1 MFYPI
6 PASPV
11 PPVNACAQRWRR
23 AFPGELDQARAA
35 RRFASALLAGCPELD
50 EVLLAVDEL
59 VVNALRHTKSGQPGG
74 VFTVEIARWDGA
86 VSVAVTDEGAPSEPA
101 VTDAD
106 DDAEAGRGLRTVS
119 LLASGWGWF
128 GNDRSR
134 TVAALFSESASA
146 AEAA

>member
-1 MFYPI
+1 MSYPI
-6 PASPV
+6 PLPSAPAS
-11 PPVNACAQRWRR
+11 AQRWRR

-35 RRFASALLAGCPELD
+35 RRFTAVLLAGRPELD

-74 VFTVEIARWDGA
+74 TFTVEIAHWDGA
-86 VSVAVTDEGAPSEPA
+86 VTVAVTDEGAPSEPA
-101 VTDAD
+101 VSDAA
-106 DDAEAGRGLRTVS
+106 DDAESGRGLRTVS

-134 TVAALFSESASA
+134 TVAALFAASLG
-146 AEAA
+146 EAA